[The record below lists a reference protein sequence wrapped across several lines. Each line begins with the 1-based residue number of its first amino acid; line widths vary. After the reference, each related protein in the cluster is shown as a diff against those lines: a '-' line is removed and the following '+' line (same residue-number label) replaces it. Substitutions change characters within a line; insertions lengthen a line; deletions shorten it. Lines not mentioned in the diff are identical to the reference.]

1 MNGKR
6 WFAVT
11 VASVAALATVGVLAQ
26 QGGDY
31 LFDRYGIPGGGG
43 SSSAAG
49 YEMQGALGQSFAGQV
64 EGSGWVLDGGFFGG
78 STGDQV
84 FELYAPGLVSQ
95 P

>member
-1 MNGKR
+1 MNKKR

-11 VASVAALATVGVLAQ
+11 AGVVAALATVGVLAQ

-31 LFDRYGIPGGGG
+31 QFELFGIPGGGG
-43 SSSAAG
+43 SSAAAG
-49 YEMQGALGQSFAGQV
+49 YEVHGALGQPFAGQV

-78 STGDQV
+78 STGEQT

-95 P
+95 K